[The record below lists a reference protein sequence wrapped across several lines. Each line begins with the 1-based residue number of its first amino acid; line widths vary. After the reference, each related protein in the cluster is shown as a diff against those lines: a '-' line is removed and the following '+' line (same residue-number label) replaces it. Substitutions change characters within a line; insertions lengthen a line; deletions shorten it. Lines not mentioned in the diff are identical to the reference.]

1 MAVSTQVSA
10 DQSVKASIFFV
21 GRRDALDF
29 ALRDTLDIRL
39 GSTDSR
45 SREDMSEGN
54 GQHQLPLEQ
63 ARWRRWRRRRPAR
76 LRLRPAKLDSPRL
89 RMEYLFQSAGRQKI
103 PAILCSG
110 DPRQVP
116 DVTPFGRNL
125 DGKAAIVTG
134 ASQGLGEAVAR
145 EFAAR
150 GVASLLLTGRNR
162 ARGEAIA
169 ASLAAEGCD
178 ARFHAIDLADLAA
191 VREVVPAAERAF
203 GRVDILVNAAG
214 DTDRGTI
221 FDTSPELY
229 ERIMAVNLRAPFFLI
244 QDAAEVMRRLKI
256 EGAIVNIQS
265 MSAHGGQPFL
275 SAYSVSKAGLAA
287 LTKNAAYG
295 LLPHRIRVNGL
306 NIGWMATPGEDAI
319 MRSRHG
325 AQDGW
330 LEKAASG
337 QPFGRLIDPRE
348 VAKAVAYLASAE
360 SGLMTGSNID
370 FDQTILG
377 AHD

>member
-1 MAVSTQVSA
+1 VS
-10 DQSVKASIFFV
+10 
-21 GRRDALDF
+21 
-29 ALRDTLDIRL
+29 
-39 GSTDSR
+39 
-45 SREDMSEGN
+45 
-54 GQHQLPLEQ
+54 
-63 ARWRRWRRRRPAR
+63 
-76 LRLRPAKLDSPRL
+76 
-89 RMEYLFQSAGRQKI
+89 
-103 PAILCSG
+103 SG
-110 DPRQVP
+110 DAY
-116 DVTPFGRNL
+116 GRDL
-125 DGKAAIVTG
+125 AGKVALVTG
-134 ASQGLGEAVAR
+134 ASQGLGAAIAR
-145 EFAAR
+145 EFAAH
-150 GVASLLLTGRNR
+150 GISGLLLTGRNSE
-162 ARGEAIA
+162 RGEAMA
-169 ASLAAEGCD
+169 ASLQSANCD
-178 ARFHAIDLADLAA
+178 VRFHAADLADLAA
-191 VREVVPAAERAF
+191 VRRIVPAAEAAF

-229 ERIMAVNLRAPFFLI
+229 ERLMAVNLRAPFFLI
-244 QDAAEVMRRLKI
+244 QDAGALMKRLGI
-256 EGAIVNIQS
+256 AGAIVNIQS

-275 SAYSVSKAGLAA
+275 SAYSISKAGLAA

-319 MRSRHG
+319 MRLRHD

-330 LEKAASG
+330 LDEAAAD
-337 QPFGRLIDPRE
+337 QPFGRLIDPAE